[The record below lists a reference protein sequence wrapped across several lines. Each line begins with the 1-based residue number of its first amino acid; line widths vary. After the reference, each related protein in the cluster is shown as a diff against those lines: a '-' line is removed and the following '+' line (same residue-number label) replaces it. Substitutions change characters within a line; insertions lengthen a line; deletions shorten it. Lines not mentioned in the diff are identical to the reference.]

1 MKRKSAVKSEK
12 KTKKKRK
19 KVANILV
26 DKSVRIDSSFISHK
40 KKRNNTNHLFQTDLL
55 LRSEILE
62 MCHARGTE
70 KSA

>member
-26 DKSVRIDSSFISHK
+26 DKS
-40 KKRNNTNHLFQTDLL
+40 TDLL

-70 KSA
+70 KSC